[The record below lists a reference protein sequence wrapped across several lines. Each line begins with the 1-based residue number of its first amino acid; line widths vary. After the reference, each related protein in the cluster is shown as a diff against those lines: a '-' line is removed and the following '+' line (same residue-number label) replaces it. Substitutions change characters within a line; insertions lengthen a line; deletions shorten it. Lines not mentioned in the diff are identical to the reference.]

1 MIFSIKY
8 SMKIMITGATG
19 FLGRNLVRAF
29 PNDELVL
36 TALAP
41 ELFDT
46 VQTGE
51 SWFQNHKIYHAD
63 INENIDVLKDKLQGV
78 DVVIHLASRTRIPPS
93 WTQYKNYY
101 ETNIGASQ
109 QLLACAQTMGVKKF
123 IYISSSSV
131 YGNNGTSRQTETD
144 RLCPTNP
151 YAVSKMAAES
161 ALRVQADDG
170 DTELV
175 IVRPFTMYGD
185 YMDFGHDA
193 LVIGKFLTAW
203 EKDEPLLI
211 EGDGEQRRDFLH
223 ASDAVAGLQLIVEQ
237 GRNGDIF
244 NLGTGESVSVNQL
257 ADVVS
262 QKQIRVPARRGHVE
276 YTEADITRLKQLG
289 YAPKVRV
296 LDWLTQCVDEY
307 KLKEIIR

>member
-46 VQTGE
+46 VQNGE

-93 WTQYKNYY
+93 WTQYKSYY

-131 YGNNGTSRQTETD
+131 YAS
-144 RLCPTNP
+144 TNLRRMFLQEPSTCTIP
-151 YAVSKMAAES
+151 Y
-161 ALRVQADDG
+161 R
-170 DTELV
+170 
-175 IVRPFTMYGD
+175 I
-185 YMDFGHDA
+185 
-193 LVIGKFLTAW
+193 
-203 EKDEPLLI
+203 
-211 EGDGEQRRDFLH
+211 
-223 ASDAVAGLQLIVEQ
+223 
-237 GRNGDIF
+237 
-244 NLGTGESVSVNQL
+244 
-257 ADVVS
+257 
-262 QKQIRVPARRGHVE
+262 
-276 YTEADITRLKQLG
+276 
-289 YAPKVRV
+289 
-296 LDWLTQCVDEY
+296 
-307 KLKEIIR
+307 